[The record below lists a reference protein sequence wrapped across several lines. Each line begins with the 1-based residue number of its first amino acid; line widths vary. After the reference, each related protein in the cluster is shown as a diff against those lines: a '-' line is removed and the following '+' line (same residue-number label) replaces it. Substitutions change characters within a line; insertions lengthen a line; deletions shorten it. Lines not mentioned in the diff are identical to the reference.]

1 MTRPVTLV
9 VNPAARKGATLR
21 MIDPVTDILR
31 AHGWR
36 VDVVVTRSADH
47 ASQVAADANVD
58 DLLVTLGGDGAVLVT
73 ADGAWFGT
81 PPPTRVRSTVGAGDS
96 SLAGFLLAEST
107 GASPEECLR
116 SGIRYGSAAAALPGT
131 QAPTAADLLPGDV
144 PVRALPPR

>member
-1 MTRPVTLV
+1 MPLPEAVAVVARGLV
-9 VNPAARKGATLR
+9 PARVGA
-21 MIDPVTDILR
+21 
-31 AHGWR
+31 AF
-36 VDVVVTRSADH
+36 
-47 ASQVAADANVD
+47 
-58 DLLVTLGGDGAVLVT
+58 VTLGGDGAVLVT

-131 QAPTAADLLPGDV
+131 QAPTPADLLPGDV

>member
-47 ASQVAADANVD
+47 ASQVAADASVD
-58 DLLVTLGGDGAVLVT
+58 DLLVTLGGDGLYGRVAAGAVVSGCLMAPSRGNAASTSDWPAT
-73 ADGAWFGT
+73 AARRPPRSASAW
-81 PPPTRVRSTVGAGDS
+81 RRSS
-96 SLAGFLLAEST
+96 ST
-107 GASPEECLR
+107 G
-116 SGIRYGSAAAALPGT
+116 
-131 QAPTAADLLPGDV
+131 
-144 PVRALPPR
+144 

>member
-47 ASQVAADANVD
+47 ASQVAADASVD
-58 DLLVTLGGDGAVLVT
+58 DLLVTLGGDGLY
-73 ADGAWFGT
+73 GL
-81 PPPTRVRSTVGAGDS
+81 
-96 SLAGFLLAEST
+96 SL
-107 GASPEECLR
+107 
-116 SGIRYGSAAAALPGT
+116 IHI
-131 QAPTAADLLPGDV
+131 
-144 PVRALPPR
+144 